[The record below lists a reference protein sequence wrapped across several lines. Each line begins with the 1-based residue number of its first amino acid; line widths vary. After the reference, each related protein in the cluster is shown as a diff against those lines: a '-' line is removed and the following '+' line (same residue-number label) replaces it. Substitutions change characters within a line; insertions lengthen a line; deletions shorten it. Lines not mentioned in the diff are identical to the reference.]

1 MSGNIVF
8 MVVPLFVIAAIV
20 MAVLP
25 VVTEIKKQ
33 SGKGTPN
40 RSQNG
45 KNRTYNRE
53 VDSIH
58 ITTDAAT
65 ERRRRL
71 DQLKSL
77 YDAGMMEQDEFNERC
92 ADVEADFARGS
103 TRYR

>member
-1 MSGNIVF
+1 MKDLFFIFIPLIVAGIL
-8 MVVPLFVIAAIV
+8 MVTVPVISELKNKAAGSV
-20 MAVLP
+20 KP
-25 VVTEIKKQ
+25 KQQ
-33 SGKGTPN
+33 SGKG
-40 RSQNG
+40 
-45 KNRTYNRE
+45 RTYNRE

-77 YDAGMMEQDEFNERC
+77 YEAGMMERDEYDERC

>member
-1 MSGNIVF
+1 MKELILIFMPMIIVF
-8 MVVPLFVIAAIV
+8 GIFFV
-20 MAVLP
+20 AVP
-25 VVTEIKKQ
+25 VVRELKNKVAGA
-33 SGKGTPN
+33 GKPQQHG
-40 RSQNG
+40 G

-77 YDAGMMEQDEFNERC
+77 YDAGMMERDEYDERC
-92 ADVEADFARGS
+92 AEVEVDFSRGNA
-103 TRYR
+103 RYR

>member
-1 MSGNIVF
+1 MGNIIF
-8 MVVPLFVIAAIV
+8 MIAPLFVIFAIAMAIV
-20 MAVLP
+20 P
-25 VVTEIKKQ
+25 VVAEVKKQMGKSALNGPQ
-33 SGKGTPN
+33 SGKG
-40 RSQNG
+40 
-45 KNRTYNRE
+45 RTYNRE

-77 YDAGMMEQDEFNERC
+77 YDAGMMEQDEFDERC
-92 ADVEADFARGS
+92 ADVEADFARGN